1 MADLEKSNSLRP
13 PLILFC
19 CLLFLMTFPV
29 CAFALNGDVSADEAD
44 VLNDGF
50 SLSWVESD
58 GEHVKEKDLF
68 ETERLSFVMPVKDA
82 DGNAVDGVKFQIWNA
97 TTQTNET
104 EVISTDGKIS
114 LSLLKNHNYI
124 FFPIDKTW
132 QGKTYVWVKDG
143 ELVSTKT
150 LTKET
155 LSSPTVWSYPE
166 VTQVTLSK
174 RAQALDNESDA
185 RRHTFAW
192 YLKRDGNGIAIF
204 NPKVE
209 FVSTLETVEGR
220 VVTNSSGSTTIYAS
234 LLEDVDY
241 MVIYKSPSG
250 NNLGVEPFPVVY
262 KDKSEYP
269 EQFSQYWPV
278 ASTYDHRCCQQVLY
292 FNVIPSTELGS
303 TCDSISTDDGNT
315 TVEGMDFTDEQS
327 GRQPSLHTKDVT
339 SQYQNLNG
347 LIDYGVYSIKAENT
361 ARSEA
366 YKVAGLDFKISQKI
380 PSGKTVKAVYE
391 VNDDGTLSKLNS
403 FTQIGDAV
411 KFTTSTLSGKPV
423 VFEYTSEAPAKS
435 KVLNLKVVDEN
446 GNAVRGVEVEL
457 TAQGDAQKPSITL
470 PATDAYGKTSRVCD
484 DTEMIDVTYQILI
497 KNNARELVSQTT
509 VQFSRDDTSGVYV
522 DKFNGQDYSGEATI
536 IVKNVVDRS
545 ILKFRVT
552 DGAGNPVEGV
562 SLKLVPDADNVE
574 HNKDSIILTT
584 RTDKNGVLSKDI
596 SELINGSGETEYW
609 TVTTTDSALGEPE
622 SSAKLKADSVIS
634 IGMGEDG
641 ENSGVLEYDIVA
653 AHDGYPYSSKEYT
666 GLIDLSAYKTS
677 LVQIQNYQ
685 EHAQRLD
692 RPFLIVE
699 NGSKIEAPALVTDG
713 TPIAGWY
720 TDPDFTNKWDFE
732 NDVVSENM
740 SLYPKWKTSIG
751 LTVTRLAGDDCY
763 GTNLDTLRQD
773 IANNGRPNGAIVCG
787 TSHYLD
793 SLSAAALSGLLDY
806 PVLLVNGEDS
816 ELNQTSLSAIKMLTN
831 DGANK
836 IELIVLGGKFAITE
850 GIESQLGAYDS
861 DGSCERIFGDDGY
874 STNRAVYD
882 LGLARGS
889 WNSDEVLI
897 ASGAGYH
904 DALGAGG
911 YAAAKKTFILLA
923 NPSSDN
929 SSMIEKASYH
939 SKATILG
946 GFFAVSNET
955 QFGLEEAS
963 LKTARLAGDDA
974 YKTNVEFVKYAL
986 ENGMSLNGAGFSS
999 GLGYYDALGSS
1010 HILGKSKSVMF
1021 LVSLDDSLNRPAID
1035 MLYNSSEELTL
1046 GTVFGGEAVI
1056 TQDFINS
1063 IL

>member
-1 MADLEKSNSLRP
+1 MADLKKSICLRP

-19 CLLFLMTFPV
+19 CLLFLLAFPV
-29 CAFALNGDVSADEAD
+29 CAFAQDGAVSADDAD

-68 ETERLSFVMPVKDA
+68 ENERFNFVMPVKDV

-104 EVISTDGKIS
+104 EVISADGKIN

-124 FFPIDKTW
+124 FFPMDKAW

-143 ELVSTKT
+143 KLVSTKT
-150 LTKET
+150 LTKES
-155 LSSPTVWSYPE
+155 LNSPTVWSYPE

-174 RAQALDNESDA
+174 RSQALDNENDA
-185 RRHTFAW
+185 RRHTFSW
-192 YLKRDGNGIAIF
+192 YLKRDGNDIALL

-220 VVTNSSGSTTIYAS
+220 VVTYSSVSTTIYAS

-250 NNLGVEPFPVVY
+250 VTLGVEPFPVVY

-269 EQFSQYWPV
+269 EQFSQTWPV

-292 FNVIPSTELGS
+292 FNVIPLSELGS

-327 GRQPSLHTKDVT
+327 GRRPSLHTLDVT
-339 SQYQNLNG
+339 SQYKNLNG
-347 LIDYGVYSIKAENT
+347 FVDYGVYSIKAENT

-366 YKVAGLDFKISQKI
+366 FKVAGLDFKVTQKL

-391 VNDDGTLSKLNS
+391 MNDDGSLSKLNS
-403 FTQIGDAV
+403 FTQNGDSV
-411 KFTTSTLSGKPV
+411 KFTTNTLSAKPV
-423 VFEYTSEAPAKS
+423 VFEYTSDAPAKS
-435 KVLNLKVVDEN
+435 KILNLKVVDED
-446 GNAVRGVEVEL
+446 GNAVRGVGVDL
-457 TAQGDAQKPSITL
+457 TAQGELQKPVISL
-470 PATDAYGKTSRVCD
+470 PTTDAYGETARECD
-484 DTEMIDVTYQILI
+484 DTEIVDVAYQISI
-497 KNNARELVSQTT
+497 KNNARELVSETT
-509 VQFSRDDTSGVYV
+509 VQFARNDTSGVYV
-522 DKFNGQDYSGEATI
+522 DKINGQDYSGEATVV
-536 IVKNVVDRS
+536 VKNVVDRS
-545 ILKFRVT
+545 ILKLKVT

-562 SLKLVPDADNVE
+562 SLKLVPDADNVQ

-609 TVTTTDSALGEPE
+609 TVSTTDSSLGEPE

-641 ENSGVLEYDIVA
+641 DNPGVLEYDIVA
-653 AHDGYPYSSKEYT
+653 AHDGIPYSSKEYA
-666 GLIDLSAYKTS
+666 GLVDLRAVKTS

-685 EHAQRLD
+685 DHAQRLD

-699 NGSKIEAPALVTDG
+699 NGSKIEAPELVTDG

-720 TDPDFTNKWDFE
+720 TDPNFTNKWDFD

-740 SLYPKWKTSIG
+740 SLYPKWKTSLG
-751 LTVTRLAGDDCY
+751 LRVTRLAGDDCY
-763 GTNLDTLRQD
+763 GTNFDTLCQD
-773 IANNGRPNGAIVCG
+773 VDNNGRPNGVIVCG

-806 PVLLVNGEDS
+806 PVLLVNGSDS
-816 ELNQTSLSAIKMLTN
+816 VLNETSLSAIKMLTN

-836 IELIVLGGKFAITE
+836 IEFIVLGGKFAISE
-850 GIESQLGAYDS
+850 EIESQLSAFDS

-882 LGLARGS
+882 FGLTRGS

-911 YAAAKKTFILLA
+911 YAAAKNTFIFLA
-923 NPSSDN
+923 NPHSDN
-929 SSMIEKASYH
+929 SLMIAKAKNH

-946 GFFAVSNET
+946 GVFAVSNET
-955 QFGLEEAS
+955 QAGLESAG
-963 LKTARLAGDDA
+963 LTTARLAGDDA

-986 ENGMSLNGAGFSS
+986 ANGMSLNAAGFSS

-1010 HILGKSKSVMF
+1010 HILGKSRSVMF
-1021 LVSLDDSLNRPAID
+1021 LISLDDSLNRPAID
-1035 MLYNSSEELTL
+1035 MLYNSTEELTD

-1056 TQDFINS
+1056 TQDFVNS

>member
-1 MADLEKSNSLRP
+1 MADLKKSICLRP

-19 CLLFLMTFPV
+19 CLLFLLAFPV
-29 CAFALNGDVSADEAD
+29 CAFAQDGAVSADDAD

-68 ETERLSFVMPVKDA
+68 ENERFNFVMPVKDV

-104 EVISTDGKIS
+104 EVISADGKIN
-114 LSLLKNHNYI
+114 LSLLKSHNYI
-124 FFPIDKTW
+124 FFPMDKAW

-143 ELVSTKT
+143 KLVSTKT
-150 LTKET
+150 LTKES
-155 LSSPTVWSYPE
+155 LNSPTVWSYPE

-174 RAQALDNESDA
+174 RSQALDNENDA
-185 RRHTFAW
+185 RRHTFSW
-192 YLKRDGNGIAIF
+192 YLKRDGNDIALF

-220 VVTNSSGSTTIYAS
+220 VVTYSSGSTTIYAS

-250 NNLGVEPFPVVY
+250 VTLGVEPFPVVY

-269 EQFSQYWPV
+269 EQFSQQWPV

-292 FNVIPSTELGS
+292 FNVIPLSELGS
-303 TCDSISTDDGNT
+303 TCDSISTDDGKT

-327 GRQPSLHTKDVT
+327 GRRPSLHTLDVT
-339 SQYQNLNG
+339 SQYKNLNG
-347 LIDYGVYSIKAENT
+347 FVDYGVYSIKAENT

-366 YKVAGLDFKISQKI
+366 FKVAGLDFKVTQKL
-380 PSGKTVKAVYE
+380 PSVKTVKAVYE
-391 VNDDGTLSKLNS
+391 MNDDGSLSKLNS
-403 FTQIGDAV
+403 FTQNGDAV
-411 KFTTSTLSGKPV
+411 KFTTSTLSAKPV
-423 VFEYTSEAPAKS
+423 VFEYTSDAPAKS
-435 KVLNLKVVDEN
+435 KILNLKVVDED
-446 GNAVRGVEVEL
+446 GNAVRGVGVEL
-457 TAQGDAQKPSITL
+457 TAQGELQKPVISL
-470 PATDAYGKTSRVCD
+470 PTTDAYGETARECD
-484 DTEMIDVTYQILI
+484 DTEIVDFAYQISI
-497 KNNARELVSQTT
+497 KNSARELVSETT
-509 VQFSRDDTSGVYV
+509 VQFARNDTSGVYV
-522 DKFNGQDYSGEATI
+522 DKINGQDYSGEATVV
-536 IVKNVVDRS
+536 VKNVVDRS
-545 ILKFRVT
+545 ILKLKVT

-562 SLKLVPDADNVE
+562 SLKLVPDADNVQ

-609 TVTTTDSALGEPE
+609 TVSTTDSSLGEPE

-641 ENSGVLEYDIVA
+641 DNPGVLEYDIVA
-653 AHDGYPYSSKEYT
+653 AHDGIPYSSKEYA
-666 GLIDLSAYKTS
+666 GLVDLRAVKTS

-685 EHAQRLD
+685 DHAQRLD

-699 NGSKIEAPALVTDG
+699 NGSKIEAPELVTDG

-720 TDPDFTNKWDFE
+720 TDPDFTNKWDFD

-740 SLYPKWKTSIG
+740 SLYPKWKTSLG
-751 LTVTRLAGDDCY
+751 LRVTRLAGDDCY
-763 GTNLDTLRQD
+763 GTNFDTLCQD
-773 IANNGRPNGAIVCG
+773 VDNNGRPNGVIVCG

-806 PVLLVNGEDS
+806 PVLLVNGSDS
-816 ELNQTSLSAIKMLTN
+816 VLNETSLSAIKMLTN

-836 IELIVLGGKFAITE
+836 IELIVLGGKFAISGE
-850 GIESQLGAYDS
+850 MESQLSAFDS

-882 LGLARGS
+882 FGLTRGS

-911 YAAAKKTFILLA
+911 YAAAKNTFIFLA
-923 NPSSDN
+923 NPHSDN
-929 SSMIEKASYH
+929 SSMIAKAKNH

-946 GFFAVSNET
+946 GLFAVSNET
-955 QFGLEEAS
+955 QAGLESAG
-963 LKTARLAGDDA
+963 LTTARLAGDDA

-986 ENGMSLNGAGFSS
+986 ANGMSLNAAGFSS

-1010 HILGKSKSVMF
+1010 HILGKSRSVMF
-1021 LVSLDDSLNRPAID
+1021 LISLDDSLNRPAID
-1035 MLYNSSEELTL
+1035 MLYNSTEELTD

-1056 TQDFINS
+1056 TQDFVNS

>member
-1 MADLEKSNSLRP
+1 MADLNKSICLRP

-19 CLLFLMTFPV
+19 CLLFLLAFPF
-29 CAFALNGDVSADEAD
+29 CAFAQDGAVSADDAD

-68 ETERLSFVMPVKDA
+68 ENERFNFVMPVKDV
-82 DGNAVDGVKFQIWNA
+82 DGNTVDGVKFQIWNA

-104 EVISTDGKIS
+104 EVISADGKIN

-124 FFPIDKTW
+124 FFPMDKAW

-143 ELVSTKT
+143 KLVSTKT
-150 LTKET
+150 LTKES
-155 LSSPTVWSYPE
+155 LNSPTVWSYPE

-174 RAQALDNESDA
+174 RSQALDNENDA
-185 RRHTFAW
+185 RRHTFSW
-192 YLKRDGNGIAIF
+192 YLKRDGNDIALF

-220 VVTNSSGSTTIYAS
+220 VVTYSSGSTTIYAS

-250 NNLGVEPFPVVY
+250 VTLGVEPFPVVY

-269 EQFSQYWPV
+269 EQFSQTWPV

-292 FNVIPSTELGS
+292 FNVIPLSELGS

-327 GRQPSLHTKDVT
+327 GRRPSLHTLDVT
-339 SQYQNLNG
+339 SQYKNLNG
-347 LIDYGVYSIKAENT
+347 FVDYGVYSIKAENT

-366 YKVAGLDFKISQKI
+366 FKVAGLDFKVTQKL

-391 VNDDGTLSKLNS
+391 MNDDGSLSKLNS
-403 FTQIGDAV
+403 FTQNGDAV
-411 KFTTSTLSGKPV
+411 KFTTSTLSAKPV
-423 VFEYTSEAPAKS
+423 VFEYTSDAPAKS
-435 KVLNLKVVDEN
+435 KILNLKVVDED
-446 GNAVRGVEVEL
+446 GNAVRGVGVEL
-457 TAQGDAQKPSITL
+457 TAQGDFNKPVISL
-470 PATDAYGKTSRVCD
+470 PTTDAYGETARECD
-484 DTEMIDVTYQILI
+484 DTEIVDVAYQISI
-497 KNNARELVSQTT
+497 KNNARELVSETT
-509 VQFSRDDTSGVYV
+509 VQFARNDTSGVYV
-522 DKFNGQDYSGEATI
+522 DKINGQDYSGEATVV
-536 IVKNVVDRS
+536 VKNVVNRS
-545 ILKFRVT
+545 ILKLKVT

-562 SLKLVPDADNVE
+562 SLKLVPDADNVQ

-596 SELINGSGETEYW
+596 SELINGTGATEYW
-609 TVTTTDSALGEPE
+609 TVSTTDSSLGEPE

-641 ENSGVLEYDIVA
+641 DNPGVLEYDIVA
-653 AHDGYPYSSKEYT
+653 AHDGIPYSSKEYA
-666 GLIDLSAYKTS
+666 GLVDLRAVKTS

-685 EHAQRLD
+685 DHAQRLD

-699 NGSKIEAPALVTDG
+699 NGSKIEAPELVTDG

-720 TDPDFTNKWDFE
+720 TDPNFTNKWDFD

-740 SLYPKWKTSIG
+740 SLYPKWKTSLG
-751 LTVTRLAGDDCY
+751 LRVTRLAGDDCY
-763 GTNLDTLRQD
+763 GTNFDTLCQD
-773 IANNGRPNGAIVCG
+773 VDNNGRPNGVIVCG

-806 PVLLVNGEDS
+806 PVLLVNGSDS
-816 ELNQTSLSAIKMLTN
+816 VLNETSLSAIKMLTN

-836 IELIVLGGKFAITE
+836 IELIVLGGKFAISE
-850 GIESQLGAYDS
+850 EMESQLSAFDS

-882 LGLARGS
+882 FGLTRGS
-889 WNSDEVLI
+889 WNTDEVLI

-911 YAAAKKTFILLA
+911 YAAAKNTFIFLA
-923 NPSSDN
+923 NPHSDN
-929 SSMIEKASYH
+929 SSMIAKAKNH

-946 GFFAVSNET
+946 GVFAVSNET
-955 QFGLEEAS
+955 QAGLESAG
-963 LKTARLAGDDA
+963 LTTARLAGDDA

-986 ENGMSLNGAGFSS
+986 ANGMSLNAAGFSS

-1010 HILGKSKSVMF
+1010 HILGKSRSVMF
-1021 LVSLDDSLNRPAID
+1021 LISLDDSLNRPAID
-1035 MLYNSSEELTL
+1035 MLYNSTEELTD

-1056 TQDFINS
+1056 TQDFVNS